1 MSHGALFQLGAK
13 TNSSYYHAVKQTTA
27 AATGP
32 RVSITFRRVLSYKT
46 DSGDLIGQ
54 GASYASLNWPTE
66 LILASNRFVP
76 QFSTISA
83 ISASFQRIKER
94 NEEFPDTSF
103 LPHRRSWFLAKTTPV
118 MHHSPLREPK
128 FLPLVYLQS
137 KPANTSQYCPVNS
150 AIPSI
155 SPYQYSIL
163 SVATRCNQQKH
174 CSRLQ
179 YPP

>member
-83 ISASFQRIKER
+83 SFQRVKER

-103 LPHRRSWFLAKTTPV
+103 LPHRRSWFPCEGQNFCRWFTCSQSQPI
-118 MHHSPLREPK
+118 
-128 FLPLVYLQS
+128 LPCEFS
-137 KPANTSQYCPVNS
+137 NTQHQP
-150 AIPSI
+150 I
-155 SPYQYSIL
+155 SVFDFIGCKC
-163 SVATRCNQQKH
+163 CNQQKH